1 MLEVMKM
8 EKKELIDTSIA
19 LIKRELYSKN
29 INEEDLIKRKLVL
42 YNQVKVLSD
51 YQKQDDVERKKL
63 LVEIL
68 LWVYARCINVS
79 SCARISSFNIEFNV
93 LWYFP

>member
-1 MLEVMKM
+1 MKM

-68 LWVYARCINVS
+68 L
-79 SCARISSFNIEFNV
+79 
-93 LWYFP
+93 

>member
-8 EKKELIDTSIA
+8 EKNELIDTSIA
-19 LIKRELYSKN
+19 LIKRELYSMN
-29 INEEDLIKRKLVL
+29 IDEEDLIKRKLVL

-68 LWVYARCINVS
+68 L
-79 SCARISSFNIEFNV
+79 
-93 LWYFP
+93 

>member
-1 MLEVMKM
+1 MLEVRKM

-29 INEEDLIKRKLVL
+29 IDEEDLIKRKLVL

-68 LWVYARCINVS
+68 L
-79 SCARISSFNIEFNV
+79 
-93 LWYFP
+93 